1 MAQYDDEEYDIE
13 GDESMLL
20 DEEMD
25 DNYEPTDEGIHI
37 PVISLFIL

>member
-1 MAQYDDEEYDIE
+1 MSQYNDEEYDIE

-25 DNYEPTDEGIHI
+25 ENYEPTDEGI
-37 PVISLFIL
+37 

>member
-1 MAQYDDEEYDIE
+1 MSQYNDEEYDIE

-25 DNYEPTDEGIHI
+25 DNYEPTDEGMHLI
-37 PVISLFIL
+37 VIALFIL